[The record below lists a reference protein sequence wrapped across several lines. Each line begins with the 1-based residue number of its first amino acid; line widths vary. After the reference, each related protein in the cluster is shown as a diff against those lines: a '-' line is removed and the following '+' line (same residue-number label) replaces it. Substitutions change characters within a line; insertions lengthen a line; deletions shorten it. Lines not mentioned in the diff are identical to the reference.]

1 MNAVT
6 IKKGVNVFAGL
17 TGVGAGIVITNIG
30 KAFGKRSLIEAISVG
45 CFAAVYGV
53 STYVVVK
60 AIGEKIVDDYPKWKK
75 EKEQKEAKE
84 SEE

>member
-1 MNAVT
+1 MNTAT

-17 TGVGAGIVITNIG
+17 AGVGAGIVITNIG
-30 KAFGKRSLIEAISVG
+30 KAFGKRGLIEVIPVW

-53 STYVVVK
+53 GTYVAVK
-60 AIGEKIVDDYPKWKK
+60 AIGEKIVEDYPKWKK
-75 EKEQKEAKE
+75 EKEQKETEE